1 MNLASIA
8 AQARKDEQE
17 LGATIENMNW
27 CDTSDIDFD
36 RIKRVHEAM
45 GRTASALEAL
55 ASGPGQANDQHIGDP
70 DGEAFRTAVR
80 LGMEVKVNLKYQHS
94 TARSGD
100 YVRTEDHVGGAA
112 AGTRAAI
119 RLVDAEFKRRE
130 KSA

>member
-55 ASGPGQANDQHIGDP
+55 ASGPGQANDQLGQAGFRFDCI
-70 DGEAFRTAVR
+70 EAEFAAEHEPIFRLFKGSALVMTLNGFTKWEPGNKVR
-80 LGMEVKVNLKYQHS
+80 LDGFEALMPAKQM
-94 TARSGD
+94 
-100 YVRTEDHVGGAA
+100 
-112 AGTRAAI
+112 
-119 RLVDAEFKRRE
+119 
-130 KSA
+130 

>member
-55 ASGPGQANDQHIGDP
+55 VSGPGQAAQHIGDP

-80 LGMEVKVNLKYQHS
+80 LGMEVKVNLRHEHS
-94 TARSGD
+94 TARCGD

-130 KSA
+130 RAT